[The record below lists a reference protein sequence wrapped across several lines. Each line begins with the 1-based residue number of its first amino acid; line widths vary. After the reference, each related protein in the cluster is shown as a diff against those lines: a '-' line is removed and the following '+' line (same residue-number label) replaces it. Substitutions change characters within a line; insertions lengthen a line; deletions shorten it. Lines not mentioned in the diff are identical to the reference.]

1 MSRVNEILIEALKF
15 ENGHIRRTQHILKV
29 HSLAKLFAEKLGLDK
44 KALELLEIAAI
55 LHDIGINS
63 CKDKGVNPSLEN
75 QLIEVKMILSNFSK
89 KYEISPKE
97 EKEIYFLI
105 ENHHNYLDLNNLSH
119 QILIEA
125 DLIINIF
132 ENNKEGIEGYREYF
146 RTDIGREILDTL

>member
-15 ENGHIRRTQHILKV
+15 ENGHIRRIQHILKV

-55 LHDIGINS
+55 LHDIGIKS

-132 ENNKEGIEGYREYF
+132 EKNKEGIEEYREYF